1 MKPRTCIKQ
10 VPTCPKIYTLHP
22 TPYTLHPTPYTLHL
36 TPCIQMFDFE
46 TTLSGIEYKIRK
58 LVDENNGLRA
68 EIARLTESNEEL
80 GETIKNQE
88 KTINKQKE
96 ETNILKLRNTLVQK
110 GDSAEIKL
118 KINQLIRNI
127 DKSLSLLT
135 QIND

>member
-1 MKPRTCIKQ
+1 
-10 VPTCPKIYTLHP
+10 
-22 TPYTLHPTPYTLHL
+22 
-36 TPCIQMFDFE
+36 MFDFE
-46 TTLSGIEYKIRK
+46 TTLSGIDYKVRRLI
-58 LVDENNGLRA
+58 DQNNELKA
-68 EIARLTESNEEL
+68 EIARLTEANEAL
-80 GETIKNQE
+80 RETIKNQE
-88 KTINKQKE
+88 ETINQKNQ

>member
-1 MKPRTCIKQ
+1 
-10 VPTCPKIYTLHP
+10 
-22 TPYTLHPTPYTLHL
+22 
-36 TPCIQMFDFE
+36 MFDFE

-68 EIARLTESNEEL
+68 EIAHLTESNEEL
-80 GETIKNQE
+80 RETIKNQE
-88 KTINKQKE
+88 ETINKQKE